1 MNSAKISIIIPCY
14 NQGHFLNDTLHSVY
28 DQSYSSWECIIINDG
43 STDNTDKIAN
53 EWAIKDSRFKCFYKK
68 NGGLSTARNAGLEK
82 MQGEYVLF
90 LDSDDCIH
98 KDKIS
103 KSINLLINQK
113 LDILITDF
121 KMFKKD
127 SAKLK
132 PAFCN
137 LSEQEFSF
145 ENILLNWDTK
155 FNFPP
160 HCCVFSSH
168 LFQNLQ
174 FNERLKAKEDWFMW
188 IEIFMQKPKVEFLNE
203 ALAFY
208 RKNPKSMTKNR
219 NHMNKNTSLAYLEI
233 LSIIDDN
240 YKSLFI
246 SKIINDNNRTKESYF
261 KKYIKYKKLSFT
273 LMLIVSI
280 LTVVMIFLCLK

>member
-14 NQGHFLNDTLHSVY
+14 NQGHYLNDTLHSVY
-28 DQSYSSWECIIINDG
+28 NQSYSNWECIIINDG
-43 STDNTDKIAN
+43 STDNTDEIAN
-53 EWAIKDSRFKCFYKK
+53 EWVIKDTRFKYFYKK
-68 NGGLSTARNAGLEK
+68 NGGLSSARNAGLEK

-113 LDILITDF
+113 LDIVISNF
-121 KMFKKD
+121 KMFKKN
-127 SAKLK
+127 STKLK

-145 ENILLNWDTK
+145 ESILFNWDTK

-160 HCCVFSSH
+160 HCCVFSSTI
-168 LFQNLQ
+168 LQNIT
-174 FNERLKAKEDWFMW
+174 FNESLKAKEDWFMW
-188 IEIFMQKPKVEFLNE
+188 IQIFKENPKVKFINE

-208 RKNPKSMTKNR
+208 RKNPKSMTKNW
-219 NHMNKNTSLAYLEI
+219 NHMNKNTRLAYSEI
-233 LSIIDDN
+233 LSILDEDN
-240 YKSLFI
+240 KSKFI
-246 SKIINDNNRTKESYF
+246 SKIINDGNQSKESYF
-261 KKYIKYKKLSFT
+261 KKYQKYKKLFYISLIFT
-273 LMLIVSI
+273 SI
-280 LTVVMIFLCLK
+280 LILILVAL